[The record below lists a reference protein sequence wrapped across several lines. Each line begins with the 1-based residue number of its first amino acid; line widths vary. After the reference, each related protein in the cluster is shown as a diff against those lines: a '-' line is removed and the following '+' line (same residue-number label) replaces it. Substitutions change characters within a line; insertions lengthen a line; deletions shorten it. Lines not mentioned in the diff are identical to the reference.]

1 MIDWDRIRRDFPV
14 TETCAYLMNAAMS
27 PPPRQVYEAVTAG
40 YERFYR
46 DGDIHWPED
55 MDRYRALCA
64 RLGRLINAGPDDIT
78 FAANT
83 STAMG
88 LLALTL
94 KQQSQAPFNIVS
106 VQDEFPA
113 SIVGFEYLGIP
124 MRYAKPE
131 AGRYPV
137 EAILKLTDDKT
148 LAVVTS
154 YVQYCTGFRQ
164 DLPALGR
171 ELSTRGIMLIVNATQ
186 GLPFYPV
193 DVRAMHIDAL
203 TASLHKWG
211 MAGHVGSLFFTSAAF
226 RERFAAPLA
235 GWLSV
240 ACQEDEGIPT
250 GKNEPFKLLPSAH
263 RYEFGTF
270 NLIPILGFGAALD
283 YMESLGFENIRGRIR
298 DLTDHLI
305 RGLTSLGVTIVSP
318 IDLDSER
325 SAIVSFTLGQKNAA
339 CFKKLEAAK
348 VYVSLRSGYIRV
360 SVNFFNNLPDID
372 RLLGVLRTL

>member
-1 MIDWDRIRRDFPV
+1 LYQKAVQTHPK
-14 TETCAYLMNAAMS
+14 EASAYNNL
-27 PPPRQVYEAVTAG
+27 
-40 YERFYR
+40 
-46 DGDIHWPED
+46 
-55 MDRYRALCA
+55 ALCCSKHGKLNDEEWAVIRNHPLEGA
-64 RLGRLINAGPDDIT
+64 RLT
-78 FAANT
+78 
-83 STAMG
+83 
-88 LLALTL
+88 
-94 KQQSQAPFNIVS
+94 
-106 VQDEFPA
+106 
-113 SIVGFEYLGIP
+113 
-124 MRYAKPE
+124 
-131 AGRYPV
+131 
-137 EAILKLTDDKT
+137 
-148 LAVVTS
+148 
-154 YVQYCTGFRQ
+154 
-164 DLPALGR
+164 
-171 ELSTRGIMLIVNATQ
+171 
-186 GLPFYPV
+186 
-193 DVRAMHIDAL
+193 
-203 TASLHKWG
+203 
-211 MAGHVGSLFFTSAAF
+211 
-226 RERFAAPLA
+226 APLA

-240 ACQEDEGIPT
+240 ACQEEEGIPT